1 MEHEDGGRTAAI
13 AGTGFMAGVKIALAA
28 ARFHSVGVAR
38 AGPWN
43 TVEKVGVGL
52 ITPRNRAQN
61 IPKPACLVPDLE

>member
-1 MEHEDGGRTAAI
+1 LKVVLVKRHRMEHEDGGRTAAI

-43 TVEKVGVGL
+43 TVENK
-52 ITPRNRAQN
+52 TFMAAN
-61 IPKPACLVPDLE
+61 CSS

>member
-43 TVEKVGVGL
+43 TVGKNSV
-52 ITPRNRAQN
+52 RRAS
-61 IPKPACLVPDLE
+61 IG